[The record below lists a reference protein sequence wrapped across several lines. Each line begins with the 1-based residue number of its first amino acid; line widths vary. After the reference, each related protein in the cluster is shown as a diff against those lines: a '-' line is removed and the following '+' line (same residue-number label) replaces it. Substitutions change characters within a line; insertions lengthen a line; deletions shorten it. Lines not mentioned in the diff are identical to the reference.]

1 MVHEGTSGVWKS
13 IVPNDTM
20 SGVIGERVGDER
32 GEKGNLRV
40 MMLAPGGG
48 QVASL
53 ISCAMSGRD
62 WC

>member
-48 QVASL
+48 GKLPV
-53 ISCAMSGRD
+53 
-62 WC
+62 